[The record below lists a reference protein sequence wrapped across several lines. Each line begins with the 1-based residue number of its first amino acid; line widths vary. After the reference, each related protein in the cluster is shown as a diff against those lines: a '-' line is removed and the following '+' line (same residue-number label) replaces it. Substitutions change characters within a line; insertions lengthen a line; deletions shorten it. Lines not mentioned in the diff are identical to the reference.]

1 MRFKWW
7 SLVGKTYETSIFSSR
22 QNRRACL
29 QILRIIDIR
38 IDRLVSNRDV
48 GSMFHALS
56 SAPWRGQ
63 TKHRKRKK
71 VHGWLDHLDQ
81 SVLYSARLFVCNCCS
96 FHRQFL
102 GATDQSIG
110 IATLLSST
118 IFRTGQ
124 AVIEKSSYSVWRFV
138 LLYVCDSQLSCSS
151 KRTPPSM
158 QKTPQSDALLLIS
171 FGSSLL
177 LR

>member
-1 MRFKWW
+1 MNSSKMRFKWW

-48 GSMFHALS
+48 GSMFPALS
-56 SAPWRGQ
+56 SAPWRSQ

-118 IFRTGQ
+118 ISRTECVSEAMVRQ
-124 AVIEKSSYSVWRFV
+124 WLRKAAIVCEDSFCRLSVT
-138 LLYVCDSQLSCSS
+138 LN
-151 KRTPPSM
+151 
-158 QKTPQSDALLLIS
+158 
-171 FGSSLL
+171 
-177 LR
+177 